1 MYPSVGGLRYKAV
14 TKGIGLVG
22 VICLVIL
29 LIFGLPHR
37 QPGANLNLPLRILPL
52 GDATTWGWQPNQEN
66 GTDGYRARLLRE
78 LVRARYHSVDFVGT
92 QHSGFMDNNDNEGH
106 EGHTI
111 SQLQGVMRDGLQMRP
126 NLVLLHVGTND
137 LARPESMAE
146 RWSDAPNRLA
156 SLLDEVLDVCPDAVV
171 LVAKIIQA
179 ENMQTRANIEAF
191 NDAVPVV
198 VRKKL
203 EQGFKLAVVDHSII
217 GPSEL
222 VDGLHPSYAGYFHMG
237 EIWLEAIKTI
247 SAQGLITPPIAV
259 QYHT

>member
-1 MYPSVGGLRYKAV
+1 MRQDNYILCIAN
-14 TKGIGLVG
+14 ILA
-22 VICLVIL
+22 VIL

-137 LARPESMAE
+137 LARPESTAE

-156 SLLDEVLDVCPDAVV
+156 SLLDDVLDVCPDAVV

-179 ENMQTRANIEAF
+179 EKMQTRANIEAF
-191 NDAVPVV
+191 NDAVPMV

-203 EQGFKLAVVDHSII
+203 EQGFKLAIVDHSII

-247 SAQGLITPPIAV
+247 SAQGLITAPIAV